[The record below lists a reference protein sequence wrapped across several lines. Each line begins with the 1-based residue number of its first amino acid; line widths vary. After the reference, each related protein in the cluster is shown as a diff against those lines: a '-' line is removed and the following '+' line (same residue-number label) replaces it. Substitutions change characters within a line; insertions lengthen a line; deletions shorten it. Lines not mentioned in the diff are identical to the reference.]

1 MPVTRRRFLKW
12 SAAWCA
18 LINILPLRACTSP
31 SEPHAGDTLGAW
43 LDTLIPADATPA
55 ATQLGVDRKLWAKV
69 QLEPEYDQLLKV
81 GLRWLD
87 AQARARGAANFAV
100 LDEAG
105 REAVTTLAESLGD
118 DKVEHLFFL
127 KTRQD
132 AFAFYYSQP
141 ESWVGLA
148 YRGPPQPLGFMDYD
162 QPPAQDTGDRART

>member
-18 LINILPLRACTSP
+18 LINILPLRACKSP
-31 SEPHAGDTLGAW
+31 SEPPAGDTLGAW

-55 ATQLGVDRKLWAKV
+55 ATQLGVDKQLRAKA
-69 QLEPEYDQLLKV
+69 QQDPEYAQLLEF

-87 AQARARGAANFAV
+87 AQARKRGAANFPA
-100 LDEAG
+100 LDAAG

-118 DKVEHLFFL
+118 DKAEHLFFL

-141 ESWVGLA
+141 ESWAGLA
-148 YRGPPQPLGFMDYD
+148 YRGPPQPVGFMDYD
-162 QPPAQDTGDRART
+162 QPPAAGVDDRA

>member
-18 LINILPLRACTSP
+18 LINILPLRACKSP
-31 SEPHAGDTLGAW
+31 SEPPSGDTLGAW

-55 ATQLGVDRKLWAKV
+55 ATQLGVDR
-69 QLEPEYDQLLKV
+69 QLREKAQQDPEYAQMLKF
-81 GLRWLD
+81 GQHWLD
-87 AQARARGAANFAV
+87 AQARKRGAANFPA

-105 REAVTTLAESLGD
+105 REAVTARAESLGD
-118 DKVEHLFFL
+118 DKAEHIFFL

-132 AFAFYYSQP
+132 AFAYYYVQP
-141 ESWVGLA
+141 ESWAGLA

-162 QPPAQDTGDRART
+162 QPPAAGTDDRA